1 MNNIRNIS
9 KEKLTLNMLISTIC
23 KPISM
28 VISYIYVPIV
38 LNYLGAEKY
47 GIWSTILT
55 ILSWISYFD
64 IGIGNGLRNRLTESL
79 SKKDGQSRKLV
90 SSAYAFITFIMIMVA
105 IVLSMMASYVNWNKI
120 LGVNYID
127 EKLSKIV
134 IISILFVAI
143 NFILSICKN
152 VLYALQRAANVS
164 VMELM
169 VQILN
174 MGGVLIAMQLYEGNL
189 FIIALVY
196 GFSMVVVNLT
206 TSIII
211 YGKNREV
218 SPTLKDIDFKI
229 GKGIA
234 NLGIQFFL
242 IQICALILFTT
253 DNLIISYLYGATD
266 VTPYNIVNKLFN
278 AVISIYAALITPIW
292 SAVTKAKAEGRFDKL
307 NSILRNLQA
316 LMIPF
321 AIGTIVLI
329 YIFRPLTRLWLG
341 QELNY
346 PSAIIGFGGMYAL
359 LNIWTNTY
367 GQIANGIGLLKEQM
381 LMALIQA
388 IVNLPLSYFVA
399 EVLGLESAGVLL
411 GTNMSLL
418 ISCIWLPI
426 ITKKN
431 LKERMSI

>member
-1 MNNIRNIS
+1 MIQEKVVMNNIRNIS

-266 VTPYNIVNKLFN
+266 VTP
-278 AVISIYAALITPIW
+278 
-292 SAVTKAKAEGRFDKL
+292 
-307 NSILRNLQA
+307 
-316 LMIPF
+316 
-321 AIGTIVLI
+321 
-329 YIFRPLTRLWLG
+329 
-341 QELNY
+341 
-346 PSAIIGFGGMYAL
+346 II
-359 LNIWTNTY
+359 
-367 GQIANGIGLLKEQM
+367 
-381 LMALIQA
+381 
-388 IVNLPLSYFVA
+388 
-399 EVLGLESAGVLL
+399 
-411 GTNMSLL
+411 
-418 ISCIWLPI
+418 
-426 ITKKN
+426 
-431 LKERMSI
+431 